1 MTISLCLI
9 HGWAVNADIFTEFR
23 HMLPENWRIS
33 APHLIGHGSNHESF
47 SVFEAADKIATQLIE
62 PSFLF
67 GWSLG
72 GLVALHVAACYPER
86 VRGLILSNTFARFQA
101 ASDYP
106 QGVSLTSLERMV
118 SFFQQDYTQSVRQ
131 FLELQLLHTPQRH
144 EILAAVLPDVA
155 QHGTPAALQSALQ
168 AVAQADAR
176 AMLPEIQCP
185 ALLLYGGKDAITP
198 PRMGEYLAAHLSD
211 ATFKIAPQAAHAPF
225 LSHADWCVAQIT
237 EWVGEQEKMANPAK
251 G

>member
-33 APHLIGHGSNHESF
+33 APHLIGHGSNQESF

-72 GLVALHVAACYPER
+72 GLVALHVAARYPER

-131 FLELQLLHTPQRH
+131 FLELQFWRRCCPTWHNMVRLLRCNRHCKQLRKLMHVRCCLKFSVQRCCYT
-144 EILAAVLPDVA
+144 AVK
-155 QHGTPAALQSALQ
+155 T
-168 AVAQADAR
+168 R
-176 AMLPEIQCP
+176 
-185 ALLLYGGKDAITP
+185 
-198 PRMGEYLAAHLSD
+198 
-211 ATFKIAPQAAHAPF
+211 
-225 LSHADWCVAQIT
+225 
-237 EWVGEQEKMANPAK
+237 
-251 G
+251 

>member
-33 APHLIGHGSNHESF
+33 APHLIGHGSNQESF

-72 GLVALHVAACYPER
+72 GLVALHVAARYPER
-86 VRGLILSNTFARFQA
+86 VRGLILSNTFAR
-101 ASDYP
+101 
-106 QGVSLTSLERMV
+106 
-118 SFFQQDYTQSVRQ
+118 FQQDYTQSVRQ